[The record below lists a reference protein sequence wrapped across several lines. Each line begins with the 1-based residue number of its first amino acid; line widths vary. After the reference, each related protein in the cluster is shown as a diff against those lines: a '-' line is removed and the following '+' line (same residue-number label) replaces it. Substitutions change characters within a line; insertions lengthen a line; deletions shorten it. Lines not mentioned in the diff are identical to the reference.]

1 MCSINLVYW
10 LQFIDALSLW
20 ILLDLKIWRKVEVQA
35 LCVELFPHRILL
47 WRLTEF
53 ESLLKLP
60 KSATV
65 DDISNWVMIDNRL
78 KIIFRYKISR
88 NSQIKYNFMKL
99 IFEKSYYKPVFCL
112 GYPIRGLV
120 SHIGFEIRYNK
131 RQFGLI
137 NRRLIHI
144 KVEL

>member
-10 LQFIDALSLW
+10 LQFIDAFSLW

-35 LCVELFPHRILL
+35 LSVELLPHRILL

-65 DDISNWVMIDNRL
+65 DDMSNWVMIDNRL
-78 KIIFRYKISR
+78 KIIFRYKIFR
-88 NSQIKYNFMKL
+88 NSEIKYNFMKP
-99 IFEKSYYKPVFCL
+99 IFDKSYYKPVFCQR
-112 GYPIRGLV
+112 YPIRSLM
-120 SHIGFEIRYNK
+120 SHIGFLVAYNK
-131 RQFGLI
+131 WQFCLL
-137 NRRLIHI
+137 R
-144 KVEL
+144 